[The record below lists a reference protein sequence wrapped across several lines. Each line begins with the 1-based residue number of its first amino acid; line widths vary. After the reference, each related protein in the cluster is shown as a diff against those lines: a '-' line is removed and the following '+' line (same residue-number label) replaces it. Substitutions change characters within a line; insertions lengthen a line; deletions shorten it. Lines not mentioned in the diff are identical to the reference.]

1 VNSTTANS
9 LDGTLELKGN
19 VSFNAGD
26 NTLSLASPLTGAAI
40 LTFQGG
46 TADSA
51 AGNFELTGEG
61 NHASLLNISG
71 TDVAGFAAGSLGTG
85 SITLSNGGVAFGYE
99 YNNPTALIKIQGAE
113 FRMVFVANVTVAD
126 VVGIDTDGNQLF
138 SLFEL
143 LGGPGPYA
151 AGDILA
157 AFGLDEGVSGDG
169 MLTLAGNTG
178 DTDIDGLQDAWETAN
193 FGNLDAGP
201 AGDPDGD
208 GLINLAEEAGNTDP
222 NMNDAPGGGGDP
234 APDPVGGAGDI
245 GNVVKA
251 GRGAISFGFPAGARF
266 NVEYSTDLTGW
277 TEIATG
283 LTGNYE
289 DADAG
294 RNGGNVGFYRAVAQ
308 P

>member
-1 VNSTTANS
+1 
-9 LDGTLELKGN
+9 
-19 VSFNAGD
+19 
-26 NTLSLASPLTGAAI
+26 
-40 LTFQGG
+40 
-46 TADSA
+46 
-51 AGNFELTGEG
+51 
-61 NHASLLNISG
+61 
-71 TDVAGFAAGSLGTG
+71 
-85 SITLSNGGVAFGYE
+85 
-99 YNNPTALIKIQGAE
+99 
-113 FRMVFVANVTVAD
+113 
-126 VVGIDTDGNQLF
+126 
-138 SLFEL
+138 
-143 LGGPGPYA
+143 
-151 AGDILA
+151 DILA
-157 AFGLDEGVSGDG
+157 AFGLDVGVSGDG